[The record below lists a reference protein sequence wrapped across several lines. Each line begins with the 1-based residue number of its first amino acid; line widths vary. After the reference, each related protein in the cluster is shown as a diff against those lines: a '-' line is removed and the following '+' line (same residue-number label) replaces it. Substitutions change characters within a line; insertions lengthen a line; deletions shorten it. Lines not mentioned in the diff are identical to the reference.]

1 MGPVGFVVAGIW
13 TTIDLAG
20 PAYRVT
26 VPVVLQVAFL
36 RQRSK
41 LSEEEKKEFE
51 E

>member
-13 TTIDLAG
+13 TTIDLTG